1 MGLNL
6 FDSMGNAVPTGEVI
20 ERLTEWYDCENA
32 SAENEVFFETVS
44 LVKTILTKAFSPADT
59 LDLYTDSEIVEVMD
73 HDDLGHIAHAILQ
86 NHRSQVT
93 FGWDVKPSVME
104 AIVHEY
110 LSAEIAEK
118 ERGAVMSMKRMVDA
132 AVVAAVT
139 GRMKE

>member
-20 ERLTEWYDCENA
+20 KRLTEWYDCKHA
-32 SAENEVFFETVS
+32 SAENGVFFETVS
-44 LVKTILTKAFSPADT
+44 LVKTILTKDFSPADA
-59 LDLYTDSEIVEVMD
+59 LDLYTDSEIVGVMD
-73 HDDLGHIAHAILQ
+73 QDDLGHLAHAILQ

-93 FGWDVKPSVME
+93 FCWDVKPGVME
-104 AIVHEY
+104 ALVYEY

-132 AVVAAVT
+132 AVVTAVT

>member
-6 FDSMGNAVPTGEVI
+6 FDSMGTAVPTSEVI
-20 ERLTEWYDCENA
+20 ERLTEWYDCKNA
-32 SAENEVFFETVS
+32 SAENGVFFETVS
-44 LVKTILTKAFSPADT
+44 LVKTILTKDFSPADT
-59 LDLYTDSEIVEVMD
+59 LDLYTDSTIVGAMD
-73 HDDLGHIAHAILQ
+73 MDDLGHIAHAILQ
-86 NHRSQVT
+86 NHRSRVT

>member
-6 FDSMGNAVPTGEVI
+6 FDSMGNAVSTGEVI
-20 ERLTEWYDCENA
+20 ERLTEWYDCKHA
-32 SAENEVFFETVS
+32 SAENGVYAETMG
-44 LVKTILTKAFSPADT
+44 LVKTILTKDFSPADT
-59 LDLYTDSEIVEVMD
+59 LDLYTDSTIVGAMD
-73 HDDLGHIAHAILQ
+73 MDDLGHIAHAILQ
-86 NHRSQVT
+86 NHRSRVT

-118 ERGAVMSMKRMVDA
+118 KRGAVMSMKRMVDA
-132 AVVAAVT
+132 AVVVAVT